1 MTYSIV
7 ARDPDS
13 GAFGVAVQTC
23 WFAVG
28 AIVPWAIAGVG
39 AVATQ
44 AMVEVSYGPKCLEK
58 LVAGA
63 GAGQA
68 LDGVRADDEGAD
80 VRQVAVIDAVGGV
93 SAHTGA
99 LCIDYAGHHT
109 GSHYSVQANMMA
121 SAGVWPAMAEAY
133 EGATGT
139 FPERLLHVL
148 RAAEDAGG
156 DARGRMSAAMLIV
169 DGERHDHPWQGVLV
183 DVRVDHDDRPLDAI
197 ERLLG
202 AADAFEPI
210 AGVDDQDAHGQHQCP
225 LPRSDRQFSDQL
237 AAIRPGH
244 QVNRSQERPET
255 VKQDQAELGELR
267 QPQDHACPCGP
278 TSARALEVNP
288 EDEGGQHGAGGRR
301 EVGRHQPAVRQ
312 DVGTEGPQR
321 QAQ

>member
-44 AMVEVSYGPKCLEK
+44 AMVEVAYGPKCLEK

-63 GAGQA
+63 DARTA
-68 LDGVRADDEGAD
+68 LDAVRADDDGAD
-80 VRQVAVIDAVGGV
+80 VRQVAVIDASGGV

-99 LCIDYAGHHT
+99 MCIDYAGHHT
-109 GSHYSVQANMMA
+109 GSQYSVQANMMA

-133 EGATGT
+133 ETGTGT
-139 FPERLLHVL
+139 FPERLLAVL

-169 DGERHDHPWQGVLV
+169 DGERRDHSWEGVLV
-183 DVRVDHDDRPLDAI
+183 DVRVDHDHRPLDQI
-197 ERLLG
+197 DRLLR
-202 AADAFEPI
+202 AADAFDHCDRAETALFGGDPADALRHVDRALTLLPGDENARFMRAGALLASDRPADGVQELRTLI
-210 AGVDDQDAHGQHQCP
+210 AHRASWAVVVRSFVTSGQLP
-225 LPRSDRQFSDQL
+225 LPPGIEL
-237 AAIRPGH
+237 AAI
-244 QVNRSQERPET
+244 T
-255 VKQDQAELGELR
+255 
-267 QPQDHACPCGP
+267 
-278 TSARALEVNP
+278 
-288 EDEGGQHGAGGRR
+288 GA
-301 EVGRHQPAVRQ
+301 
-312 DVGTEGPQR
+312 
-321 QAQ
+321 